1 MAYKANLVA
10 TSDYYLL
17 SQSYVPSEKVANM
30 KLSFETLIYDSIG
43 NKILI

>member
-1 MAYKANLVA
+1 MAYTANLVA
-10 TSDYYLL
+10 SSAYHLV